1 MNVISVLSRKSAKKY
16 AILIVF
22 LLLALIPVM
31 TQQDRYIMFTASG
44 VCIWAVMTI
53 ALYINL
59 NTGIYNFAPAAFM
72 GIGAYTTALMI
83 TKWDI
88 SFWATIPVSMINA
101 IVVAILLGLPILR
114 IKGIYFILV
123 TALFSQVV
131 LLFIASLSGFTGG
144 WGGVSNIPKPKLF
157 FIDFSSQTSFYYLT
171 LIFLAI
177 AFVFAYRLWYSQI
190 GKIYRHISSNDT
202 LAQSVG
208 VSLVTY
214 KIQSFA
220 IAGALFGLSG
230 SVFAVHIRYIN
241 PGIFDLFA
249 SLEPWFYLVIG
260 GATSI
265 FGPFIGTS
273 VVKAIRELFS
283 FEPMLSPIIVGFIM
297 ILIVLF
303 LPMGVAS
310 LPSKVKQFVTRKR
323 S

>member
-1 MNVISVLSRKSAKKY
+1 MNVISVLSRKSTKTY
-16 AILIVF
+16 ATLIVF
-22 LLLALIPVM
+22 LVLALIPVM
-31 TQQDRYIMFTASG
+31 TQQDRYIMFTISG
-44 VCIWAVMTI
+44 MFIWAVMTI

-83 TKWDI
+83 TKWGI
-88 SFWATIPVSMINA
+88 SFWATIPVSMVFA

-131 LLFIASLSGFTGG
+131 LLFIASISGFTGG
-144 WGGVSNIPKPKLF
+144 WSGVTNIPSPKLF
-157 FIDFSSQTSFYYLT
+157 FIDFKSQMAFYYLT

-177 AFVFAYRLWYSQI
+177 AFAFSYRLWHSQI
-190 GKIYRHISSNDT
+190 GKVYRYIHSNET

-208 VSLVTY
+208 VSLLTY

-220 IAGALFGLSG
+220 IASVLFSLSG
-230 SVFAVHIRYIN
+230 SFIAIHTRYIN
-241 PGIFDLFA
+241 PGMFDLFV

-273 VVKAIRELFS
+273 VVRTVRELFS

-297 ILIVLF
+297 IAIVLF
-303 LPMGVAS
+303 LPRGLAS
-310 LPSKVKQFVTRKR
+310 LPSKAMQLITRK
-323 S
+323 